1 MMDKSSK
8 IPTWNFSSYLGGLR
22 LDNYAY
28 NYLGGDLDIA
38 IQEFIQIG
46 I

>member
-1 MMDKSSK
+1 MGKSSK
-8 IPTWNFSSYLGGLR
+8 IPTWNLSNYLGGLR
-22 LDNYAY
+22 LDNYPY

>member
-1 MMDKSSK
+1 MGQSSK
-8 IPTWNFSSYLGGLR
+8 IHAWNLSSYLGGLR
-22 LDNYAY
+22 LDNYPY
-28 NYLGGDLDIA
+28 SYLGGDLDIA